1 MPFLVVVTP
10 NIPADKKDEFLG
22 AWPQVKEDIAKQPGV
37 TGVAGGH
44 VINENGTPVTDFKF
58 LQTISEILLSSQV
71 VWQYLNLLVA
81 FESAADDKAFAD
93 SAWIKER
100 EEQFKAGPGG
110 EPRVKKFETGPLPGE
125 KPKTFTQFCFIDV
138 ADESKHEE
146 AKQAWMDLVAA
157 LGQTV
162 HFGGKSVDGGQSTG
176 LGILGWDSDE
186 EAKAAWTK
194 PEAQAALQKYQSFG
208 KSIGVMVKLDI

>member
-22 AWPQVKEDIAKQPGV
+22 AWPQIKEDIAKQPGV
-37 TGVAGGH
+37 IGVAGGH
-44 VINENGTPVTDFKF
+44 VINESGTPVTDFKF
-58 LQTISEILLSSQV
+58 LQTIT
-71 VWQYLNLLVA
+71 
-81 FESAADDKAFAD
+81 FESAADDKAFAE

-100 EEQFKAGPGG
+100 EEQFKASPGG

-125 KPKTFTQFCFIDV
+125 KPKTFTQLCFIDV

-176 LGILGWDSDE
+176 LGILGWDSE
-186 EAKAAWTK
+186 EDAKAAWTK
-194 PEAQAALQKYQSFG
+194 PEAQAALQKYQGFG
-208 KSIGVMVKLDI
+208 KSVAVMVKLDI